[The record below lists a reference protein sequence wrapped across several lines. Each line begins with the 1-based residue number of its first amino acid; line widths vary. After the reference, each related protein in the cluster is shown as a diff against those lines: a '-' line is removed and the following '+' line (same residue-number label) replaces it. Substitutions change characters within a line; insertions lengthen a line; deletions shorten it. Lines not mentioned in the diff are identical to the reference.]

1 MAKNTIE
8 FKGKFDGSEI
18 LKSLKQIR
26 QAMTDAGA
34 DTELFKNIDNDIDK
48 TEKLISKM
56 TAQIQR
62 GFSNVR
68 EVDNFKKYIDKL
80 QESFFKINSNLREL
94 NQVNN
99 FNLNSEEVKRFTNEL
114 NNLIEQQDNL
124 KENAK
129 ESVKTMAKKLG
140 ASKEE
145 LQALEKEIDAN
156 NDLEETLKR
165 VMKAKEEA
173 TKQEAKRKA
182 LQSKEGKKLIGDAR
196 VDPALTLEE
205 LGATAMRG
213 RSAKGK
219 DDARTRN
226 DRGVLV
232 ANAEGNYTLNDTRA
246 TKAVLESYQKVL
258 TKIIMSEGNASD
270 AMEEMRKELHTY
282 GIEISNTERLQE
294 LFNNNLNNFRQN
306 IVPQYSGAV
315 NNIQRMGTTDASG
328 QYNLSDTA
336 MNTVVNNPALLAYRQ
351 NLTDVTNL
359 TAQLDTATQQAFTQ
373 SQHAVSQNNVAL
385 ERNEHNIENVTTAL
399 HEQTQQTRE
408 AGETMER
415 LDNSFDNMK
424 NYVKN
429 ILSISSA
436 FAGLRSVITKTFED
450 IKELDKSFADI
461 AMVTDYSVG
470 EMWESYEDYSKMANE
485 LGQSTQSVIQASG
498 LFYQQ
503 GRIKTHIIK
512 KILESNI

>member
-1 MAKNTIE
+1 MARNTIE

-26 QAMTDAGA
+26 QAMADAGA
-34 DTELFKNIDNDIDK
+34 DTELFKNVDSDINK

-56 TAQIQR
+56 TVQIQR

-80 QESFFKINSNLREL
+80 QESFLKVNADLREL
-94 NQVNN
+94 NQTSN
-99 FNLNSEEVKRFTNEL
+99 FNFNSEEIRRFTDEL
-114 NNLIEQQDNL
+114 NNLLGQQDKL
-124 KENAK
+124 KADAK

-165 VMKAKEEA
+165 VMKAKAEA
-173 TKQEAKRKA
+173 TKQKNQKKA
-182 LQSKEGKKLIGDAR
+182 LDSTKGQEFIANANANLS
-196 VDPALTLEE
+196 LED
-205 LGATAMRG
+205 LGATATKG
-213 RSAKGK
+213 RSARGK
-219 DDARTRN
+219 DDARSRTAGGTLRA
-226 DRGVLV
+226 D
-232 ANAEGNYTLNDTRA
+232 AEGNYSLDIDRA
-246 TKAVLESYQKVL
+246 NVAILESYRKALAQVI
-258 TKIIMSEGNASD
+258 TTGGD
-270 AMEEMRKELHTY
+270 ATDAIEEMRKELHTY
-282 GIEISNTERLQE
+282 GIEIANTDQLQDNFSNDLT
-294 LFNNNLNNFRQN
+294 NFTQN
-306 IVPQYSGAV
+306 VMSPQQRTAIANS
-315 NNIQRMGTTDASG
+315 QRMGTTDASG
-328 QYNLSDTA
+328 QYNLSDAA

-351 NLTDVTNL
+351 NLTDITNL
-359 TAQLDTATQQAFTQ
+359 TTQLDTATQQAFTQ

-512 KILESNI
+512 KILELNI